1 MNYAIIFYTL
11 GFVIDFSAAFMI
23 PPFLVAMLY
32 GESDAKYFLVCFAI
46 CVVLGV
52 FLGGIKPENKKFY
65 AREGYI
71 TVALSW
77 IIISLIGA
85 LAFLFKRLYTVLYR
99 CAF

>member
-1 MNYAIIFYTL
+1 MNYAIILYTL

-52 FLGGIKPENKKFY
+52 LLGGIKPENKKFY

-77 IIISLIGA
+77 IIINRIGN
-85 LAFLFKRLYTVLYR
+85 
-99 CAF
+99 